1 MKTISLWQSWASL
14 IVLGAKRFETRSW
27 ETLYRGP
34 PLIHA
39 AKKRDRYSLGLI
51 GQSPFR
57 EALSPLFNDSFS
69 SLAQCLPFGCILGV
83 ADLVECWRTFDGVM
97 IGGKNHTLH
106 LPEGN
111 EREFGDFSTG
121 RYAWQLENVRRFT
134 TPIRYRGAQGL
145 FEVPDHVVAEQM
157 QIARAA

>member
-27 ETLYRGP
+27 EPLYRGP

-39 AKKRDRYSLGLI
+39 AKK
-51 GQSPFR
+51 R